1 MDKYHIY
8 EEVGSGQHSQVFK
21 GREKMDIEYVA
32 IKRVEKSRMESIV
45 KEVQQVIHRLSSPNV
60 LKFYD
65 WYETRN
71 NVWLIL
77 EFCTGGDLLTLIK
90 QDHQEPESAVRLFG
104 VDLLAG
110 LQQTHACGYLHGDLR
125 PSNVLIDEY
134 GILKLS
140 GFGLARGVSR
150 EDKEKGEGEASL
162 EGGRGVSGDSN
173 RVGGED
179 YSQHQHQEKQQHQKQ
194 QQQQQQGGASAK
206 DAAAAAVVAE
216 GRDPAYMAPEL
227 FSVGEQ
233 AMSFASDFWSLGC
246 VLYELLTGEPPF
258 RSSASATVAETI
270 AREHPPGL
278 DKGEWQ
284 GAQMSAPFRDLV
296 SRLLDKDP
304 RGRPT
309 WPQLLAHP
317 FWGNCQ
323 TPSPLEMPPQPRFD
337 RDLAPCSGA
346 VVGSSSA
353 AVVTKVADDSCGRA
367 AAAAVVGREE
377 VRDQAASEA
386 RQQERQRGRER
397 AEGAAEGG
405 GGRGDFDRA
414 LGDIGIVEVIVDDA
428 SLSSSPS
435 SSSFS
440 RSSSSCSSSAGGLAG
455 VSTIDSTSMR
465 RRERRGM
472 TGEWKYVSAL
482 STDELP
488 AEVVTDAEEDSCD
501 GDEEGHRREREE
513 DNDQWRHQREGG
525 RKVPVK
531 VRGALNVGGVRAD
544 FARHHTGR
552 EKEPGEGPE
561 LGLGG
566 MVPPSTRSIP
576 GTTATERWRSANQR
590 RSPRDRE
597 TPLTAGQ
604 HGRDGCRLDKGA
616 DGESHVLVRAPVV
629 SQGVTAG
636 QGGRGG
642 TALPPSVAVA
652 PTASTSQVR
661 PEGQQ
666 AAAAAAAVRRR
677 APCHDGLVFSR
688 GCGETTTTG
697 GGGGGGAVVLECTD
711 SSSPGGISRGRRRR
725 RRRENGAVDDD
736 ANGGGV
742 SNSAADAADAA
753 AAKRAAAAE
762 ALNGLRLRGRIPPVR
777 RGGEGGGGGGG
788 GGGGRGRG
796 AAATRGRGAAAGGR
810 KSTSMLS
817 VAVSVASE
825 ASSSV
830 GEQYGSSFE
839 EDTEGSSS
847 CSAAGRGGGGSG
859 GGLGPESA
867 SVAP

>member
-1 MDKYHIY
+1 
-8 EEVGSGQHSQVFK
+8 
-21 GREKMDIEYVA
+21 
-32 IKRVEKSRMESIV
+32 ESIV

-140 GFGLARGVSR
+140 GFDLARGVSR
-150 EDKEKGEGEASL
+150 ENEEKGEGEASL
-162 EGGRGVSGDSN
+162 EGGGGVGGDSSSSGS
-173 RVGGED
+173 RVGGEG
-179 YSQHQHQEKQQHQKQ
+179 YSQHQHQEKQQHRKK
-194 QQQQQQGGASAK
+194 QQQQQGGASAK
-206 DAAAAAVVAE
+206 DAAATVVAE

-284 GAQMSAPFRDLV
+284 GARMSEPFRDLV

-309 WPQLLAHP
+309 WAQLLAHP
-317 FWGNCQ
+317 FWGSCQ

-346 VVGSSSA
+346 AIGSSSA
-353 AVVTKVADDSCGRA
+353 AVVEEVADDSCGRA
-367 AAAAVVGREE
+367 AAAAVVGQEE
-377 VRDQAASEA
+377 VRNHAAGEA
-386 RQQERQRGRER
+386 RPRERQKGREG

-414 LGDIGIVEVIVDDA
+414 LGDSGIVEVIADDA
-428 SLSSSPS
+428 SLSSSS
-435 SSSFS
+435 SSLS
-440 RSSSSCSSSAGGLAG
+440 RSSSCCSFSAEGLAG

-465 RRERRGM
+465 RRERRGV
-472 TGEWKYVSAL
+472 TGEWKDVSAL

-488 AEVVTDAEEDSCD
+488 AEVVTEAEENSCD
-501 GDEEGHRREREE
+501 GDEEGRRREGEE
-513 DNDQWRHQREGG
+513 DNDQWRHGREGG
-525 RKVPVK
+525 REVPAK
-531 VRGALNVGGVRAD
+531 VRGTPNVGGVRAD
-544 FARHHTGR
+544 SARHHTGR
-552 EKEPGEGPE
+552 EKEPGEGPG

-566 MVPPSTRSIP
+566 SVPPSTRPIP
-576 GTTATERWRSANQR
+576 GSTATERWRSANQR

-597 TPLTAGQ
+597 PPLTAGQ
-604 HGRDGCRLDKGA
+604 HGRDGCRVDKGA
-616 DGESHVLVRAPVV
+616 DGDNHELVRAPVV
-629 SQGVTAG
+629 SEGVTAG
-636 QGGRGG
+636 EGGRRR
-642 TALPPSVAVA
+642 TALPPSMAA
-652 PTASTSQVR
+652 AATASTSQVR
-661 PEGQQ
+661 LEEQQ
-666 AAAAAAAVRRR
+666 SAAAAAAVRRR
-677 APCHDGLVFSR
+677 APCHDGLVLSR
-688 GCGETTTTG
+688 GCGETATTTTTTTG
-697 GGGGGGAVVLECTD
+697 GGGGEVVVSEGAD

-725 RRRENGAVDDD
+725 RRENGAVEGD
-736 ANGGGV
+736 ANGGV
-742 SNSAADAADAA
+742 SNSVADAADAA
-753 AAKRAAAAE
+753 AAKRAAATE
-762 ALNGLRLRGRIPPVR
+762 ALNGLRLRGRIPPSST
-777 RGGEGGGGGGG
+777 
-788 GGGGRGRG
+788 G
-796 AAATRGRGAAAGGR
+796 AASRRTRR
-810 KSTSMLS
+810 
-817 VAVSVASE
+817 E
-825 ASSSV
+825 A
-830 GEQYGSSFE
+830 
-839 EDTEGSSS
+839 
-847 CSAAGRGGGGSG
+847 
-859 GGLGPESA
+859 
-867 SVAP
+867 